1 MPHDI
6 SLIAQDGRYNSSYLP
21 LIEKIQQCF
30 PQFESQYYDIEHW
43 KDIFDGYTEQEI
55 IKRGFGI
62 HLEAEFFDGI
72 PKPREIREDTS
83 GFAIEIR
90 HEDWIE
96 ISFWDNGMIN
106 LAVPNYPHREISA
119 TMKDILS
126 VVRFFERE
134 GFAID
139 HPTED
144 KVIPQ
149 SEVEAFLYQSYLN
162 RQIQVDRVSKIVG
175 DK

>member
-1 MPHDI
+1 
-6 SLIAQDGRYNSSYLP
+6 
-21 LIEKIQQCF
+21 
-30 PQFESQYYDIEHW
+30 
-43 KDIFDGYTEQEI
+43 
-55 IKRGFGI
+55 
-62 HLEAEFFDGI
+62 
-72 PKPREIREDTS
+72 
-83 GFAIEIR
+83 
-90 HEDWIE
+90 
-96 ISFWDNGMIN
+96 MIN